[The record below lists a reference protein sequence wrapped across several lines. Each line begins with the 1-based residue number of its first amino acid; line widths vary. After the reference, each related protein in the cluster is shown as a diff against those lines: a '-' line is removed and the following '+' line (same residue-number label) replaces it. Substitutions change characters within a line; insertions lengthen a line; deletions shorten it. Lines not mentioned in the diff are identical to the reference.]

1 MVVRTSSWPVGT
13 PCWVDISTDV
23 DRAVAFYG
31 GLFGWVFDIA
41 GPEYGGYG
49 VALKDDHPVAG
60 IGPKQEPDQP
70 SEWTTYLATED
81 VAASV
86 QAVTDAGGQVAFG
99 PMVVGDKGTM
109 AIAVDPVGVL
119 FGLWQSG
126 TNTGVDLAN
135 EPGSL
140 VWSEHMSGDVTTAKD
155 FYAKVFGCTYS
166 EVEGAEDYF
175 AIEVEDGGQPVGG
188 IGAGAGGWQ
197 VYFQVADADAAAE
210 KIKALGGTITDE
222 PVDTPY
228 GRMVKAAD
236 DQGSTF
242 YVIGVPAE

>member
-1 MVVRTSSWPVGT
+1 MVVRTSSWPAGT

-31 GLFGWVFDIA
+31 ELFGWRFDVA

-49 VALKDDHPVAG
+49 VALRDGHPVAG
-60 IGPKQEPDQP
+60 VGPKQDPGQP
-70 SEWTTYLATED
+70 SAWTTYLATDD
-81 VAASV
+81 VEASAE
-86 QAVTDAGGQVAFG
+86 AVTRAGGQVAFG

-109 AIAVDPVGVL
+109 AVAADPTGVL
-119 FGLWQSG
+119 FGLWQAG

-140 VWSEHMSGDVTTAKD
+140 VWNEHTSGDVGAAKR
-155 FYAKVFGCTYS
+155 FYAEVFGYTYAP
-166 EVEGAEDYF
+166 VEGAGDYSTI
-175 AIEVEDGGQPVGG
+175 ALPGDARPVGG

-197 VYFQVADADAAAE
+197 VYFQVADADEAVAAVRR
-210 KIKALGGTITDE
+210 LGGTVVDE

-228 GRMVKAAD
+228 GRMVKVAD

-242 YVIGVPAE
+242 HLMGVPAE